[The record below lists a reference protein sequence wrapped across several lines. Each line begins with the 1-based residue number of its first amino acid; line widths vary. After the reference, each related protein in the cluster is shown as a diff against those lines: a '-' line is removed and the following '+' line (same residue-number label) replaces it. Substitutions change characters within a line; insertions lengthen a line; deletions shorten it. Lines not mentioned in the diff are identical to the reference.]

1 MGQWMRE
8 RQSKLKHVCLIEPQ
22 ECCNVLLLQHFNMS
36 HFSSLDN
43 RLCHSGRTAQQCH
56 QHLASLPA
64 YCCAGHQEL
73 QFYLSLFN
81 MQLPIESQF
90 VQTIPD
96 NLNAEIVLGTVQNIR
111 DAATWLGYGYL
122 YVRMMRNPQ
131 LYGVPLDALDT
142 DRNLFERRMDLAHS
156 AANILDKNN
165 LIKYDRRTGNFQVS
179 HAAGS
184 TSPPRAV
191 PHSTLCLQTWL
202 RCTVLHFVACAAET
216 SVNLWPCDKLD
227 QNLLGLLIL
236 SASHQWS
243 VLIFAETT
251 SARGSCSFRE
261 KGLWCQCGCRDGC
274 FTLHP

>member
-1 MGQWMRE
+1 MF
-8 RQSKLKHVCLIEPQ
+8 CLFVHDHSHAWQASICSTYRTSALQ
-22 ECCNVLLLQHFNMS
+22 LQVRLLPS
-36 HFSSLDN
+36 H
-43 RLCHSGRTAQQCH
+43 
-56 QHLASLPA
+56 
-64 YCCAGHQEL
+64 AGHQEL

-165 LIKYDRRTGNFQVS
+165 LIKYDRRTGNFQV
-179 HAAGS
+179 
-184 TSPPRAV
+184 RV
-191 PHSTLCLQTWL
+191 FFC
-202 RCTVLHFVACAAET
+202 
-216 SVNLWPCDKLD
+216 
-227 QNLLGLLIL
+227 
-236 SASHQWS
+236 
-243 VLIFAETT
+243 
-251 SARGSCSFRE
+251 
-261 KGLWCQCGCRDGC
+261 
-274 FTLHP
+274 